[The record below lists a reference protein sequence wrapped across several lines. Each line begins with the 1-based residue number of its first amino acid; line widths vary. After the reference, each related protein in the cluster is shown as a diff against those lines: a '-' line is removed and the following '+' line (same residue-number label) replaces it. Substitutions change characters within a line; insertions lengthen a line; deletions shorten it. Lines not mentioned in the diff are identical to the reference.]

1 MKVAIIVPVFITGG
15 AENMAA
21 QLAVHLD
28 KSQVDVEVISM
39 YPRQGHV
46 YEKKVEDA
54 GIPIHYLDKRGHASL
69 GAMVRLWKCLSKM
82 KPDVV
87 HVHMYS
93 VFYAL
98 PWIYTHRAH
107 MVRTIHIQPD
117 DEFNRFYRWLLHSG
131 ARIGKIVPVTIS
143 QLNREVALKL
153 YRCGTE
159 LYPCVNNPVELGR
172 FYHLSRKDSDPVAF
186 ISVGRLEE
194 RKNQILAIRA
204 LPEVIREVGRVKLVL
219 LGEGETRE
227 ELCHEA
233 ERLGVRDAVEL
244 MGNQSKPEDFLAKA
258 DVFLMTSHME
268 GLPLSVLE
276 AMASG
281 LPVIATNVGGMADLV
296 KDNGALIADDDLQ
309 ALTKEMIRFARDSA
323 LRERCGNVSREMVK
337 DYDAKSCARAYT
349 EIYEELCGS

>member
-1 MKVAIIVPVFITGG
+1 
-15 AENMAA
+15 MAA

-309 ALTKEMIRFARDSA
+309 ALTREMIRFARDSA